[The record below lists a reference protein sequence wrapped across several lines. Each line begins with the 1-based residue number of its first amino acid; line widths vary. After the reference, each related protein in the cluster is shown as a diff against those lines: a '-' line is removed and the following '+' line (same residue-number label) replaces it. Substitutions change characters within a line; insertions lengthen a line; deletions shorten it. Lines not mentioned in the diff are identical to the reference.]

1 MALVCYADDTPLQGV
16 CDRSSV
22 RYTTTKPVNDAS
34 GLVHWVDAM
43 RFFHS
48 HYDVNSSK
56 LAPPPLVNASRSV
69 VSVML
74 IFLLWGFHKSTAQ
87 TVGTDAKTPQNKLRF
102 RVGVS
107 FTAPRLTVDFSFSAE
122 NHSASHDGVKILTDF
137 H

>member
-1 MALVCYADDTPLQGV
+1 MDRLDRIPQRRARFWPVLQ
-16 CDRSSV
+16 
-22 RYTTTKPVNDAS
+22 
-34 GLVHWVDAM
+34 
-43 RFFHS
+43 
-48 HYDVNSSK
+48 DVTGS
-56 LAPPPLVNASRSV
+56 LRPALVNASRSV
-69 VSVML
+69 VRVRL

-122 NHSASHDGVKILTDF
+122 NHSASHDEVKILTDF